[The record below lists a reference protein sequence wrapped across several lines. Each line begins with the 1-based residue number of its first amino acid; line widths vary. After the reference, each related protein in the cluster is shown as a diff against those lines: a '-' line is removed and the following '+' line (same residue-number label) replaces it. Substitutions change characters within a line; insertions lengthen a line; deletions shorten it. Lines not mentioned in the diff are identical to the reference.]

1 MVSRYLTPSE
11 KAMRDYDFQRLLE
24 QEEARR
30 ALYKV
35 KRPTGKDL
43 LIMFGI
49 ATGSICVTVWIVWVT
64 IDYAVRS
71 LFGQ

>member
-11 KAMRDYDFQRLLE
+11 KRCAIMTFSACWSRKRRDERCNKD
-24 QEEARR
+24 
-30 ALYKV
+30 

-43 LIMFGI
+43 LIIFGFV
-49 ATGSICVTVWIVWVT
+49 TGSICVTVWIVWVA